1 MRCRETPLSFEC
13 EGASLAGILTEPEI
27 AVEAGV
33 VVVVGGPQYRVGSH
47 RQFVLLARALAAA
60 GIACLR
66 FDYRGMGDSE
76 GDVRTFETVD
86 ADVGAAVEAFVRK
99 TGLAKVVLWG
109 LCDGASAAMMY
120 APADPRIAGVIAV
133 NPWARSEQGEGSV
146 RLRHYYVERLLSRVF
161 WRKLFA
167 GDLSIRRSAR
177 DLAREVRKA
186 STAVSPVSYLERM
199 QTCWASFSKPMLFIL
214 SGNDFTARE
223 FRNWVAGAPARRSL
237 LARAQCESWTIDEAD
252 HTFSRREWSARVA
265 DRTIDWI
272 LRSS

>member
-76 GDVRTFETVD
+76 GDARTFETVD
-86 ADVGAAVEAFVRK
+86 ADIGAAVEAFVRK

-146 RLRHYYVERLLSRVF
+146 RLRHYYVERLLSRMF

-223 FRNWVAGAPARRSL
+223 FRKWVAGAPARRSL

>member
-76 GDVRTFETVD
+76 GDARTFETVD
-86 ADVGAAVEAFVRK
+86 ADIGAAVEAFVRK

-237 LARAQCESWTIDEAD
+237 LARARCESWTIDEAD